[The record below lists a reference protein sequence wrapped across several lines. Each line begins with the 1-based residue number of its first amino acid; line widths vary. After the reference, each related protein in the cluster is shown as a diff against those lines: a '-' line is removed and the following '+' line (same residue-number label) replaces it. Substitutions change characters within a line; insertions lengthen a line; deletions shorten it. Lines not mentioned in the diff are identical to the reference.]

1 MWGLFLR
8 AARRI
13 FSSSGAAASGNEE
26 GAHGHS
32 TTRRAG
38 RTGRRVHR
46 AQRQGATMSQSLLS
60 AASAGLLLAAG
71 ALAAT
76 KSADTPVPVR
86 LSATSAA
93 PRWTSIALFVSVRDI
108 NGDLLGKPTASV
120 ETPGSDQPQV
130 VGPDGIRLSVPA
142 GVPSDLRV
150 LVPGSAC
157 KVTLG
162 PKMAGR
168 AVLVVVD
175 RQDGGTACTAS
186 DVGASAASTSA
197 ALRGAGLLDAL
208 F

>member
-1 MWGLFLR
+1 
-8 AARRI
+8 
-13 FSSSGAAASGNEE
+13 
-26 GAHGHS
+26 
-32 TTRRAG
+32 
-38 RTGRRVHR
+38 
-46 AQRQGATMSQSLLS
+46 MSQSLLS
-60 AASAGLLLAAG
+60 AACAGLLLAAG

-86 LSATSAA
+86 LSSTTAA

-108 NGDLLGKPTASV
+108 NGDMLGKPTASV

-175 RQDGGTACTAS
+175 RQDGGTACSAS
-186 DVGASAASTSA
+186 DVGASSASTSA
-197 ALRGAGLLDAL
+197 AVRGAGLLDAL

>member
-1 MWGLFLR
+1 
-8 AARRI
+8 
-13 FSSSGAAASGNEE
+13 
-26 GAHGHS
+26 
-32 TTRRAG
+32 
-38 RTGRRVHR
+38 
-46 AQRQGATMSQSLLS
+46 MSQSLLS
-60 AASAGLLLAAG
+60 VACAGLLLAAS

-76 KSADTPVPVR
+76 KSADVPAPVR
-86 LSATSAA
+86 MSATSVTS
-93 PRWTSIALFVSVRDI
+93 RWTSIALFVSVRDI

-168 AVLVVVD
+168 SVLVVVD
-175 RQDGGTACTAS
+175 RQDGGTACAAS
-186 DVGASAASTSA
+186 DLGVSAATSGA
-197 ALRGAGLLDAL
+197 VVRGAGLLDVL